1 MTHLANSLN
10 RTATVT
16 VRTVYEAAGV
26 DGKRA
31 MGGPVTANK
40 AYLVGERGPEVLVMG
55 GQSGAIIPNHDLST
69 SMTGRGG
76 GVSTAS
82 GTTINLTVNAGMAT
96 QGAEVGRQIVEEIKR
111 YERVAGPV
119 FTAA

>member
-1 MTHLANSLN
+1 
-10 RTATVT
+10 VT

-76 GVSTAS
+76 GMSMANG
-82 GTTINLTVNAGMAT
+82 GTTINLTVNAGMGT
-96 QGAEVGRQIVEEIKR
+96 QGAEVGRQIVDALKA
-111 YERVAGPV
+111 YERRNGSVYVA
-119 FTAA
+119 A